1 MMLNLKD
8 IRRPVAEEMEAFQKT
23 FRSAIHSDVRLLNII
38 SSYILK
44 KKGKQMRPL
53 FVFLT
58 AKLVGEVT
66 ESTYT
71 AASLIELMHTAT
83 LIHDD
88 VVDDS
93 YERRGLFSMNAVWK
107 SKLSVLL
114 GDYFLARGLLLA
126 TTKKD
131 HDLLDIVSDTVKEMS
146 EGELLQ
152 LQKSRKLNIDTGSY
166 YDVIRKKTAT
176 LIASCTASGAKSAG
190 ASTEDVDVLYG
201 MGLDIGMAF
210 QIKDDLFDYQPRGI
224 TGKPAG
230 NDLKEKKFTLPLIYA
245 LENSDRSDKRSI
257 MKLIRNGSMSRNK
270 ITHIVDFVTA
280 HKGLEFATEKM
291 YEYKSSAEKVLDSF
305 PASEARQSLQDL
317 ITFTVER
324 NR

>member
-1 MMLNLKD
+1 MLDLKD
-8 IRRPVAEEMEAFQKT
+8 IRKPVAEEMDSFQKT
-23 FRSAIHSDVRLLNII
+23 FRSAIHSDVRLLNVV

-58 AKLVGEVT
+58 AKMVGGVT

-88 VVDDS
+88 VVDES
-93 YERRGLFSMNAVWK
+93 YERRGLFSINAIWR

-126 TTKKD
+126 TERKD
-131 HDLLDIVSDTVKEMS
+131 HELLDIVADTVKQMS

-152 LQKSRKLNIDTGSY
+152 LQKSRKLNIDTASY

-190 ASTEDVDVLYG
+190 ASRQEIDLLYD
-201 MGLDIGMAF
+201 MGLNIGMAF
-210 QIKDDLFDYQPRGI
+210 QIKDDLFDYQPRGL

-245 LENSDRSDKRSI
+245 LEQSSPSERRSI

-270 ITHIVDFVTA
+270 ISHIIDFVTS
-280 HKGLEFATEKM
+280 HEGLRFAEEKM
-291 YEYKSSAEKVLDSF
+291 YEFKSEAESVLETYPD
-305 PASEARQSLQDL
+305 SEARQSLFNL

-324 NR
+324 NK

>member
-1 MMLNLKD
+1 MLKLSD
-8 IRRPVAEEMEAFQKT
+8 IQHPVANEMKAFQKS
-23 FRSAIHSDVRLLNII
+23 FRSAIHSDVKLLNII
-38 SSYILK
+38 SSYILRN
-44 KKGKQMRPL
+44 KGKQMRPL

-58 AKLVGEVT
+58 AKMVGDIT

-88 VVDDS
+88 VVDES
-93 YERRGLFSMNAVWK
+93 YERRGLFSMNAIWK
-107 SKLSVLL
+107 SKLSVLM

-126 TTKKD
+126 SSKKD
-131 HDLLDIVSDTVKEMS
+131 HALLDIVSDTVKEMS

-152 LQKSRKLNIDTGSY
+152 LQKSRQSSVDTESY
-166 YDVIRKKTAT
+166 YNVIRKKTAT

-190 ASTEDVDVLYG
+190 ANQEEIDKLYT

-224 TGKPAG
+224 IGKPTG

-245 LENSDRSDKRSI
+245 LEQSSPSERRSI
-257 MKLIRNGSMSRNK
+257 MKLVRNGTMDSNK
-270 ITHIVDFVTA
+270 IRYIAQFVENND
-280 HKGLEFATEKM
+280 GLIFAEKKM
-291 YEYKSSAEKVLDSF
+291 YEYKNRADEILMGYPESA
-305 PASEARQSLQDL
+305 PRQSLLDL
-317 ITFTVER
+317 VSFTVER
-324 NR
+324 TR